1 MQRAR
6 TPDGR
11 FQSTAPYQHARGADG
26 RFTAQRTLQVE
37 NHPRYVASHA
47 ENSESP
53 VTALNLSWLKP
64 RAGMAGMARM
74 LTASGNLPTSLASDV
89 SGAITAAGTI
99 NAPFHSIFAA
109 VANSLSPQ
117 VK

>member
-11 FQSTAPYQHARGADG
+11 FQSAASYQHARGADG
-26 RFTAQRTLQVE
+26 RFTAQRALQVA

-47 ENSESP
+47 GNSESP
-53 VTALNLSWLKP
+53 VTALSWLKP
-64 RAGMAGMARM
+64 TTGMAGMAGMLA
-74 LTASGNLPTSLASDV
+74 AWGNLPTSLASGV
-89 SGAITAAGTI
+89 SGAITDVGTI
-99 NAPFHSIFAA
+99 NALSHSIFAA
-109 VANSLSPQ
+109 AANFLSPQ